1 MFISNIIVVYNMKGK
16 YEKSCHSE
24 FITFKRCLG
33 SLSNGTASIIEHLID
48 VHLIGRTEEI
58 KYC

>member
-1 MFISNIIVVYNMKGK
+1 MLVYNMKGK

-24 FITFKRCLG
+24 FITFKRCLS
-33 SLSNGTASIIEHLID
+33 SLSNGTASIIEDLID
-48 VHLIGRTEEI
+48 VHLIGRTEET